1 MRKSAFIVVLL
12 LFGCKSHI
20 DPIKPPKN
28 LIPRDTMKLVLTK
41 MTLLECYIENKFS
54 SQLLQ
59 YQNVM
64 SKSGDSLLGEFHIPY
79 KRFKSS
85 MLYYT
90 QNEDAIDSIY
100 VEIMDTLTL
109 RKAKLS
115 VE

>member
-1 MRKSAFIVVLL
+1 MRKSALIAILL
-12 LFGCKSHI
+12 LLGCKSKI
-20 DPIKPPKN
+20 DPIAPPKN
-28 LIPRDTMKLVLTK
+28 LIPRDSMKLVLTK

-90 QNEDAIDSIY
+90 QNQEAIDSMY
-100 VEIMDTLTL
+100 VEIMDTLTV

-115 VE
+115 VD

>member
-1 MRKSAFIVVLL
+1 MRKSIFIAILL
-12 LFGCKSHI
+12 LFGCKSQI

-64 SKSGDSLLGEFHIPY
+64 GKSGDSLLGEFHISY

-85 MLYYT
+85 MMYYV
-90 QNEDAIDSIY
+90 QNQGAIDSIY
-100 VEIMDTLTL
+100 VEIMDSLTV

-115 VE
+115 VD